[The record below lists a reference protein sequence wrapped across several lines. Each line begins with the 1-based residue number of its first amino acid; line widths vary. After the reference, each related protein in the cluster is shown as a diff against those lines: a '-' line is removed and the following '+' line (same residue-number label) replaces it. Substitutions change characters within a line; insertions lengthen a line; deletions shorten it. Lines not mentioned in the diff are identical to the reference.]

1 MTLAIDEQP
10 RVHRAKRWTKK
21 EYNELVGMGAF
32 RGQRV
37 YLFRGEIIEM
47 SPQLKPHAYAVMQ
60 LSHALFRV
68 FGTDAGYFI
77 RIQLPFNAPGETIP
91 EPDALVCTQEEGN
104 ADPHP
109 REALLVI
116 EVADSSLF
124 ADRDKALEYAA
135 AQVPEYLIIDTN
147 LRRVEVYRKPVPDPT
162 TPLRFRYPPPII
174 IEANGTL
181 ELLAKPGSSIP
192 VAQFFQ

>member
-1 MTLAIDEQP
+1 MTVAIDEQP
-10 RVHRAKRWTKK
+10 RVHRPKRWTKK

-47 SPQLKPHAYAVMQ
+47 SPQLKPRAYAVMQ
-60 LSHALFRV
+60 LTHALFRAL
-68 FGTDAGYFI
+68 GTDAGYLI
-77 RIQLPFNAPGETIP
+77 RIQLPFNARGETIP
-91 EPDALVCTQEEGN
+91 EPDALVCTPEQGS

-109 REALLVI
+109 SEALLVI

-135 AQVPEYLIIDTN
+135 AQVPEYWIIDTN
-147 LRRVEVYRKPVPDPT
+147 FRRVEVYRKPMPDPT
-162 TPLRFRYPPPII
+162 TPLGFRYPPPIMV
-174 IEANGTL
+174 EANGKL
-181 ELLAKPGSSIP
+181 ELLAKPGVQIP